1 MKIMKI
7 TKEQAIAQLNAD
19 RQMEKETNNRF
30 YSMRISQLMDIIQF
44 GHGIFSMFVNEEV
57 DVEII

>member
-1 MKIMKI
+1 MKKMQI

-19 RQMEKETNNRF
+19 RKMESEMNNRF

-44 GHGIFSMFVNEEV
+44 GHGIFSIFVNEQV